1 MHLSP
6 KSLPPTPLTYF
17 PEKFLGQN
25 RQLSSV
31 LFVFCLH
38 VFGANPGPYGLSRAH
53 ANERDYAQWVLGAGY
68 VVALESGIRRRT
80 HREREWGLEI
90 LWRVGGRACMGVG
103 TSVKL
108 SMH

>member
-1 MHLSP
+1 MYLSP

-90 LWRVGGRACMGVG
+90 LWRVGPWVG
-103 TSVKL
+103 AGD
-108 SMH
+108 